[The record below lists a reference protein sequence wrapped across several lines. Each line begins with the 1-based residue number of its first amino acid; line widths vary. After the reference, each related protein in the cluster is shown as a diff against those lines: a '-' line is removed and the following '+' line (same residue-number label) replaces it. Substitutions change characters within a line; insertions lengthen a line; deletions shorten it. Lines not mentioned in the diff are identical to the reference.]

1 MENSAKENQSKSRI
15 RPIYFIIMGLVLIV
29 AFTSAFLL
37 GKNLNNAKGYTEE
50 VFTLGPVYSTSEF
63 TVNLAETNG
72 MRYLKTQLSLEVDKK
87 KVLKELGD
95 KLPALED
102 TIITVLS
109 KQRVSDLDNVD
120 GKENIKKEL
129 QKNINKILVNGEVI
143 NIYFN
148 HFVWQ

>member
-1 MENSAKENQSKSRI
+1 MESNVKENQPKSRI
-15 RPIYFIIMGLVLIV
+15 RPIYFIIMGLVLII

-37 GKNLNNAKGYTEE
+37 GKNLSDAKGETEDI
-50 VFTLGPVYSTSEF
+50 FTLGPVYNTSEF

-72 MRYLKTQLSLEVDKK
+72 TRYLKTQLSLEVDNK
-87 KVLKELGD
+87 KVLKELRD

-102 TIITVLS
+102 TVITVLS
-109 KQRVSDLDNVD
+109 KQRVRDLDNVD